1 LTGLD
6 PILRNIKSYHPGA
19 NVALVGRAYEFAAR
33 AHAGQMRQSGDPYV
47 THPLSVAYII
57 SQLKLDVPSVCAGLL
72 HDAVE
77 DTSTTI
83 EELTQVFGQEI
94 AFLVDGVTKLG
105 KLPWSTREE
114 RQAENFRKM
123 LLAMARDIRVIL
135 VKFCDRLDNM
145 RTLDHLPPAKQER
158 IAEET
163 MQIYAPLANRLGIQW
178 IKVELEDLSFKYLFP
193 GEHEQLKTAIAKT
206 RRERERYIADVEKLI
221 QREMDQAG
229 IHCRVFGRA
238 KHLWSIRQKMKRT
251 GLPFEEIHDTIGFRV
266 LTDTP
271 RACYEALGV
280 CHSAWK
286 PIPGRFKD
294 YIALPKPNMY
304 QSLHTAVIGPGGQR
318 IEMQIRTEEMQLV
331 AEHGIAAHWK
341 YKEGKGQGGQID
353 EEEAKFAWLR
363 RMMEEQNEVKDPT
376 EFIESV
382 KLEMFGDEVYVFT
395 PKGDVKALPKGACP
409 IDFAYAVHSE
419 VGDHCSGARVNGV
432 IVPLRYQL
440 RNGDTLEVITS
451 PNQRPNKDW
460 LKLVKTSRAKT
471 KIRHRLRKEQRD
483 RSMALGKDLLEKAL
497 RRYGVAYSKAL
508 KQGLLAR
515 AAEELKCHNVE
526 ELVVSIGYGKF
537 TTKQVVEVVVPQ
549 EKRAEPPPPAESK
562 NTLSKIL
569 RKVTG
574 RTNQSGIKVQG
585 EDGILVR
592 FARCCSPLPG
602 DKIVGFITRGRGVTV
617 HMRDCPKALDLDPDR
632 RIDVEWDGKAR
643 VSHPVAI
650 QVLSADKP
658 GILAHISQSFSD
670 SGINITQ
677 AHCRTMDDGRAV
689 NTFHASVADLDQL
702 KSVIRALSRISG
714 VYSVDRVA
722 ADV

>member
-19 NVALVGRAYEFAAR
+19 DIALVGRAYEFAAR
-33 AHAGQMRQSGDPYV
+33 AHEGQMRQSGDPYV

-178 IKVELEDLSFKYLFP
+178 VKVELEDLSFKYLFP
-193 GEHEQLKTAIAKT
+193 GEYEQLKVAIAKT
-206 RRERERYIADVEKLI
+206 RRERERYIADVEKLV
-221 QREMDQAG
+221 QREMDQAS
-229 IHCRVFGRA
+229 IRCRVFGRA

-251 GLPFEEIHDTIGFRV
+251 SLPFEEIHDIIGFRV
-266 LTDTP
+266 LTDTS

-341 YKEGKGQGGQID
+341 YKEGKSQVGQD
-353 EEEAKFAWLR
+353 EEVKFAWLR

-451 PNQRPNKDW
+451 PNQRPTKDW
-460 LKLVKTSRAKT
+460 LKLVKTSRAKN

-483 RSMALGKDLLEKAL
+483 RSLALGKDLLEKGL
-497 RRYGVAYSKAL
+497 RRYGLSYGKAH
-508 KQGLLAR
+508 KQGLLGK
-515 AAEELKCHNVE
+515 AAEELKCHSVE
-526 ELVVSIGYGKF
+526 DLVISIGYGKI
-537 TTKQVVEVVVPQ
+537 TTKQVVDVVLPQ
-549 EKRAEPPPPAESK
+549 DKRAEPSPPTEPK

-617 HMRDCPKALDLDPDR
+617 HMRDCPKALDLDPER
-632 RIDVEWDGKAR
+632 RIDVEWDVKAK

-677 AHCRTMDDGRAV
+677 AHCRTMEDGRAV
-689 NTFHASVADLDQL
+689 NTFHATVADLDQL

-714 VYSVDRVA
+714 VYSVERVA